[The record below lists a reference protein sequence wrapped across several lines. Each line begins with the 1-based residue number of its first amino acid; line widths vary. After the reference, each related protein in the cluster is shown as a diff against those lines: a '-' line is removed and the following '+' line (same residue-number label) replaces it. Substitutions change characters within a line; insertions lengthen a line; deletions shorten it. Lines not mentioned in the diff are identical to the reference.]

1 MKLSKIVR
9 RFLVPS
15 FLVSIVYGMKHGCLI
30 SPRAEVELTGNLTIG
45 KRTQIG
51 SFTKIK
57 ASDGKLS
64 IGTNCFVGN
73 NCFITADSAGVRI
86 GDFVMIAASVS
97 IIGNNYRYDD
107 LATPVCMQEKTSKGI
122 VIGDD
127 VWIGAGCVIL
137 DGSEI
142 GSHCIVAPN
151 SVVSDEIPSN
161 SIVQGNP
168 AVVVFERR

>member
-1 MKLSKIVR
+1 MKLSTIAR

-15 FLVSIVYGMKHGCLI
+15 FVVSIVYGAKYGCMI
-30 SPRAEVELTGNLTIG
+30 SPRAEVELTSNLTIG
-45 KRTQIG
+45 KRTKIG

-64 IGTNCFVGN
+64 IGADSFVSN
-73 NCFITADSAGVRI
+73 NCFITADAAGVSI

-97 IIGNNYRYDD
+97 VIGNNYRYDD
-107 LATPVCMQEKTSKGI
+107 LSTPVCMQEKTSKGI

-142 GSHCIVAPN
+142 GPHCIIAPN
-151 SVVSDEIPSN
+151 STVSGEIPAN